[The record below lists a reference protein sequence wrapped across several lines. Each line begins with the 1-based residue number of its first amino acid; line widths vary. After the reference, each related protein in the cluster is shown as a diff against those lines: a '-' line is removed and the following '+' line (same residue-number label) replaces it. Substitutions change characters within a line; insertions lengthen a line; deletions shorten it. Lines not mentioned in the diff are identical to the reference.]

1 MALFFNF
8 VFCPYL
14 TQIYVNLRKFMGK
27 WCSKWCS
34 RLVYFQLDFLCFPCI
49 SVSLHAGFS
58 CVVRHSSN
66 TFASN
71 VFSSL
76 LAQINDSRH
85 LLRSTVKAGMS
96 VNIQCNA
103 HIRMS
108 HYILQVLDIHA
119 RICHVGTKCMAE
131 HMGRNMGQWFI
142 RVQLLVFLHCPTH
155 FIFDMQRYFRLIIF
169 IQQKET
175 TISVR
180 IILCVFL
187 PRRDRLSILF
197 SLSYGLFP
205 TLESFILCD

>member
-14 TQIYVNLRKFMGK
+14 TQIYVNLRKFMDK
-27 WCSKWCS
+27 WYSKWCI
-34 RLVYFQLDFLCFPCI
+34 FQLDFLCFPCI

-131 HMGRNMGQWFI
+131 IGRSSCRE
-142 RVQLLVFLHCPTH
+142 RVCLNV
-155 FIFDMQRYFRLIIF
+155 
-169 IQQKET
+169 
-175 TISVR
+175 
-180 IILCVFL
+180 
-187 PRRDRLSILF
+187 
-197 SLSYGLFP
+197 
-205 TLESFILCD
+205 